1 MPQEQFACTL
11 PQEGFSN
18 TYVWQD
24 RPIPFYPDH
33 KHATDTAHIALQGE
47 MTLTLAGAS
56 RTYRAGAAMYL
67 PERYIARMGPGACR
81 YRIGSFAPLFSTAMS
96 WTSLPRGLRVSV

>member
-11 PQEGFSN
+11 PQEGLSN

-33 KHATDTAHIALQGE
+33 KHATDTAHIAL
-47 MTLTLAGAS
+47 TLTLAGAS

-67 PERYIARMGPGACR
+67 PERYIARMGPGGCR
-81 YRIGSFAPLFSTAMS
+81 YRIGKLRSAIFYRNELDFIT
-96 WTSLPRGLRVSV
+96 PRPSC

>member
-1 MPQEQFACTL
+1 MPQEQFARTF

-18 TYVWQD
+18 TYVWQH
-24 RPIPFYPDH
+24 RANAFYPDH

-56 RTYRAGAAMYL
+56 RTYRAG
-67 PERYIARMGPGACR
+67 ERCDVSARAVHFARMGPGSCR
-81 YRIGSFAPLFSTAMS
+81 YLIGE
-96 WTSLPRGLRVSV
+96 R